1 MILERSLI
9 NYANTL
15 ETKVKENLPGILE
28 LDVDAVHDFRV
39 ALKKTRTVL
48 NFLNYWT
55 YGRTSKKAIS
65 NIYRPIFKK
74 TGKIRELHVHKELV
88 PKLADLSGLDIQFL
102 DKKINYQLLRNEPF
116 IIKDVKTFKRKVPG
130 LYKKIISQI
139 NNASKGQIKMDA
151 PESYQVKL
159 DRRIKREI
167 ASGSPDLHK
176 VRRILKQQ
184 VYIFDAL
191 QESEL
196 LSFYKEFRAEWKIL
210 ESTMGAWHDQ
220 VVFHDWL
227 LPGLQWKRLSDEQYK
242 TMMKLISYLR
252 STNGRIERELIKT
265 MKQK

>member
-1 MILERSLI
+1 MLLTKSLTNYTDSLEARVQ
-9 NYANTL
+9 
-15 ETKVKENLPGILE
+15 EMLPGILD

-55 YGRTSKKAIS
+55 YGRTSKKAVT
-65 NIYRPIFKK
+65 NIYQPVFKK
-74 TGKIRELHVHKELV
+74 IGKIRELHVHKELV
-88 PKLADLSGLDIQFL
+88 PKLADLSGLDILFL
-102 DKKINYQLLRNEPF
+102 DKKINYQLVRNEPF
-116 IIKDVKTFKRKVPG
+116 IIKDVKAFKRKVPG
-130 LYKKIISQI
+130 LFKKIRTQI
-139 NNASKGQIKMDA
+139 NNAPKGQVKMDA

-159 DRRIKREI
+159 DRRIKREV

-184 VYIFDAL
+184 IFIFDAL

-196 LSFYKEFRAEWKIL
+196 LSFYQEFRAEWKIL

-220 VVFHDWL
+220 VMFHDWL
-227 LPGLQWKRLSDEQYK
+227 IPGLQWKRLSDEQYK

-252 STNGRIERELIKT
+252 STNGRMERELIKT
-265 MKQK
+265 MKGK